1 MWWTS
6 WITPIPPSTQTVS
19 DRSRTHRL
27 ITFSWWETYC
37 VLSLFISLEK
47 SAYNYTDEEAL
58 PGHMNK
64 LGMIW
69 DALESLSNINLL
81 VTSQDFIQRGW
92 GASKRVCMSV
102 LSHTT
107 IILLP
112 SCSLPHN
119 PVWNPDKYCSLSFLP
134 SSLLAPSP
142 LLSFL
147 PSTFLAPSPLPSWL
161 SVLLALSPPPS
172 PPSGHHSGFVVSLDF
187 LQPYK
192 VQISSASHNHLK
204 EHW

>member
-1 MWWTS
+1 MYWL
-6 WITPIPPSTQTVS
+6 VS
-19 DRSRTHRL
+19 FYKLREECL
-27 ITFSWWETYC
+27 
-37 VLSLFISLEK
+37 
-47 SAYNYTDEEAL
+47 YTDEDAL

-92 GASKRVCMSV
+92 GASKCVCMSV

-112 SCSLPHN
+112 SCSLPH
-119 PVWNPDKYCSLSFLP
+119 
-134 SSLLAPSP
+134 SLLAPSP

-147 PSTFLAPSPLPSWL
+147 PSTFLAPSPLSSWL
-161 SVLLALSPPPS
+161 SALLALSPPPSALFPPS

-192 VQISSASHNHLK
+192 VQISSAPHNHLK